1 MPFQT
6 FTARLTRCVALSDL
20 TKHLE
25 FEMKG
30 VPRFGFVAG
39 QWLSFK
45 TNKSASEEIVR
56 AYSIAS
62 PPGDNNRFALC
73 LNRVQDGFM
82 SNFLCDMKEGDEI
95 ACQGP
100 FGDFILRP
108 PMRNTIFIA
117 TGTGIAPFRSM
128 LHWLLGSLAE
138 LDRDGR
144 GRPSSIDA
152 QGHQLWLVFG
162 NRTER
167 DIYYHD
173 EFQGLGEEHPN
184 FHYLPTLS
192 RGGPDWQ
199 GLRGYVQEHVPA
211 IVRGRTDMH
220 AYICGLDKM
229 VKANRDSLKSLGWD
243 RKSILYEKYD

>member
-1 MPFQT
+1 MTSLQT
-6 FTARLTRCVALSDL
+6 FSARLARSTSLSEF
-20 TKHLE
+20 TNHLV
-25 FEMKG
+25 FEMTSIL
-30 VPRFGFVAG
+30 RFGFVAG

-45 TNKSASEEIVR
+45 TNKSDGEEITR
-56 AYSIAS
+56 AYSVAS
-62 PPGDNNRFALC
+62 PPGDDNRFALC

-82 SNFLCDMKEGDEI
+82 SNFLCDMKAGDEI

-108 PMRNTIFIA
+108 PMRDTIFIA

-128 LHWLLGSLAE
+128 LHWLLADESRHQGKQLSL
-138 LDRDGR
+138 
-144 GRPSSIDA
+144 I
-152 QGHQLWLVFG
+152 FG
-162 NRTER
+162 NRTEK

-173 EFQGLGEEHPN
+173 EFLRLAAQHLN
-184 FHYLPTLS
+184 FHYQPALS
-192 RGGPDWQ
+192 RGRDDWK

-211 IVRGRTDMH
+211 IAQGRSDMH

-229 VKANRDSLKSLGWD
+229 VKANRDLLKSLGWD